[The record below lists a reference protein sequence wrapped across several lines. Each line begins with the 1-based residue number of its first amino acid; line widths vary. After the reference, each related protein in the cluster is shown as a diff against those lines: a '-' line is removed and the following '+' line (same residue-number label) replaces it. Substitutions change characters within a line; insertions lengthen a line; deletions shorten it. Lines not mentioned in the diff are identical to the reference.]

1 MESRFFFLENRSG
14 GLLEYRNAKQQM
26 AAAVGFA
33 LVLSDFFFL
42 FLFNSRNEFINT
54 SCNTVISL

>member
-1 MESRFFFLENRSG
+1 MKTARG

-33 LVLSDFFFL
+33 LVLSDFFFS
-42 FLFNSRNEFINT
+42 FPF
-54 SCNTVISL
+54 